1 MPNKRKSDD
10 DVDAFQSPDVL
21 SAAGQAKKAK
31 DSSVS
36 MSDMPDV
43 LAKLIVQAAAPTRGG
58 DWVTKAAAV
67 VQDIAWS
74 TIPAFRGASFTNRN
88 CVEEPVPD
96 DDFTFTISNADKY
109 AFEFTDGREDTDGE
123 GLGNLTGNWDQN
135 YGTDYQYGWDLLP
148 FFVVTITQVSFRIT
162 IKARLTKSP
171 LELANYLLDNN
182 ITVEHL
188 DQ

>member
-1 MPNKRKSDD
+1 MSVGSNVIADD
-10 DVDAFQSPDVL
+10 GEGVFPL
-21 SAAGQAKKAK
+21 
-31 DSSVS
+31 
-36 MSDMPDV
+36 PDV
-43 LAKLIVQAAAPTRGG
+43 LAKLIVQAVAPTPGG
-58 DWVTKAAAV
+58 DWVTKAAEV
-67 VQDIAWS
+67 VQDIAWN
-74 TIPAFRGASFTNRN
+74 TIPALSRYGN

-109 AFEFTDGREDTDGE
+109 AFEFTNGREDTDRE

-135 YGTDYQYGWDLLP
+135 YGTDYQHGWDLLP
-148 FFVVTITQVSFRIT
+148 FFAVTVTQVNFRIT
-162 IKARLTKSP
+162 IKARLTKNP